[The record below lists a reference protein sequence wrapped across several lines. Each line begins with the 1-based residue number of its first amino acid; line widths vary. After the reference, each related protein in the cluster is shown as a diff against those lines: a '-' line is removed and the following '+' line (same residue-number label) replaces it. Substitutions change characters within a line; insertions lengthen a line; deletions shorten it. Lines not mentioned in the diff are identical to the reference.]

1 MSTLTDQRVLITG
14 GSAGIGFEIARAAL
28 EQGARVVLNGR
39 DAERLRDAAAKLD
52 VPAVAGDVGR
62 DAAAITAGAVQHLGG
77 LDVLVNNAGWG
88 RRMTLDELDPE
99 LMLEIW
105 RTNVLGA
112 TLMAQAALPHFEQAG
127 AGAIVNV
134 ASTAALKGYA
144 GGSAYSSSKFA
155 LASLSQC
162 WAAELRPR
170 NVRVIQVNP
179 SEVQTAFG
187 GRDLSV
193 ELNPRKLFAEDVAHA
208 VVGALTMHP
217 RGFVPELT
225 IHATNPWGDEATR

>member
-1 MSTLTDQRVLITG
+1 MPSLTDQRMLITG

-39 DAERLRDAAAKLD
+39 DAARLEAAADKLH
-52 VPAVAGDVGR
+52 VPFVAGDVGT
-62 DAAAITAGAVQHLGG
+62 DAPAIMASAVEQLGG

-88 RRMTLDELDPE
+88 RRMTLEELDADV
-99 LMLEIW
+99 MHEIW

-112 TLMAQAALPHFEQAG
+112 ALMAQAALPHFEVAG
-127 AGAIVNV
+127 AGALVNI

-170 NVRVIQVNP
+170 NIRVLQVNP
-179 SEVQTAFG
+179 SEVQTGFG
-187 GRDLSV
+187 GRDLSAGM
-193 ELNPRKLFAEDVAHA
+193 NPRKLFAEDVAHA
-208 VVGALTMHP
+208 VLGALTMHP

-225 IHATNPWGDEATR
+225 IHATNPWE